1 MPMQQ
6 KQQQQQLSKK
16 DKLRKMLREWAWLL
30 RYIRKYWVSVLAFI
44 LIGVASTLMGLF
56 TSVASKE
63 LINAVVG
70 IDGEVKKD
78 IDAVLTA
85 IGFMVG
91 LTLGKVLFQALASLI
106 SSHIRIRITN
116 EVREEIF
123 RKIMCSRWES
133 IREYHS
139 GEVINRLEGD
149 VGGVVSGII
158 GFLPSVVTSVVQF
171 IGAFVIIMV
180 MGDPLMA
187 VVALASAPILLL
199 SAKPMMKVMRRFNE
213 KTRKLN
219 GEVLSFNEEALQN
232 IQLVKAFD
240 LVKHRCS
247 LLRELLQRHKEIQLS
262 YAKLSVWVSI
272 AVGILGLLAGYG
284 CYGIAIYKMYIGEM
298 DYGTMTMCLSL
309 SSNLSNAFSS
319 LASLA
324 PASVSVATSAG
335 RVMEIT
341 ELPAENDVD
350 AKPARTMRKK
360 TAGQGLVVEA
370 RDMCFTYEDGQK
382 PIMDHVN
389 FVANP
394 GEIVAF
400 VGPSGGGKTTTL
412 RLLLGLLQPQDG
424 SLTVR
429 LADGSIEIPLSDS
442 TRRLCSY
449 VPQGNCV
456 FSGTIRENLTMG
468 APNVTDEQLRHAL
481 EMADAWGFVSAQ
493 SEGVDTVLGERGVN
507 LSEGQLQRL
516 SIARALLR
524 EAPILIMDEATS
536 ALDIPTESRVLRAIM
551 KSDPHRVCLMTTHRT
566 SMLAYADRI
575 IQVDGDGNFVEM
587 DPTPYH
593 EGVAALAGDAEAES

>member
-1 MPMQQ
+1 MQQ
-6 KQQQQQLSKK
+6 QEQQLSKK
-16 DKLRKMLREWAWLL
+16 DKIRKMLREWVWLL
-30 RYIRKYWVSVLAFI
+30 RYIRKYWLSVCAFI
-44 LIGVASTLMGLF
+44 LIGIVSTLMGLF
-56 TSVASKE
+56 TSVASRE

-70 IDGEVKKD
+70 IEGEGDKD
-78 IDAVLTA
+78 LNAVLVA
-85 IGFMVG
+85 MGFMIG
-91 LTLGKVLFQALASLI
+91 LTFGKVLFQALASWI
-106 SSHIRIRITN
+106 SAHIRVRITN

-133 IREYHS
+133 IRDYHS
-139 GEVINRLEGD
+139 GEIINRLEGD
-149 VGGVVSGII
+149 VGGVVSGIV
-158 GFLPSVVTSVVQF
+158 GFLPSVVTAVVQF
-171 IGAFVIIMV
+171 VGAFVIIMV

-187 VVALASAPILLL
+187 VVALASAPILLF

-240 LVKHRCS
+240 LVKQRCAV
-247 LLRELLQRHKEIQLS
+247 LKELLNRHKEIQLS

-272 AVGILGLLAGYG
+272 AVGILGILAGYG
-284 CYGIAIYKMYIGEM
+284 CYGLAIYKMYIGEM
-298 DYGTMTMCLSL
+298 NYGTMTMCLSL
-309 SSNLSNAFSS
+309 SSNLSSAFSS

-324 PASVSVATSAG
+324 PAAVSVATSAG

-341 ELPAENDVD
+341 ELPAEEDVD
-350 AKPARTMRKK
+350 RKKAISMRKK
-360 TAGQGLVVEA
+360 APAQGVVVEA
-370 RDMCFTYEDGQK
+370 RDMSFTYEDGKK
-382 PIMDHVN
+382 PVMDHVN
-389 FVANP
+389 FAANP

-412 RLLLGLLQPQDG
+412 RLLLGLLQPQEG

-456 FSGTIRENLTMG
+456 FSGTIRENLTVG
-468 APNVTDEQLRHAL
+468 APDVTDEQIRRAL
-481 EMADAWGFVSAQ
+481 EMADAWEFVSAQ

-536 ALDIPTESRVLRAIM
+536 ALDIPTESRVLQAIM

-575 IQVDGDGNFVEM
+575 IQVDGDGNFVEL

-593 EGVAALAGDAEAES
+593 AGTATLAGDAEAESR